1 MTQFTVCT
9 SLYPQ
14 SEGNIADYCAALNK
28 AIKGADAALLFAL
41 ERDYDPSTVIA
52 SLHRKDKIHIVKS
65 DALAS
70 PAALRQTML
79 IAAQSL
85 DAEILVFADFDDCID
100 QTALSNHAEGLADN
114 EISYG
119 DMRLIDHEG
128 KPTGRTFFENAG
140 VPDSVS
146 GPESLQERNFMGFTN
161 TAIRREALSEIT
173 IEIPVGIVA
182 ADWWLFTSL
191 LHHGATAKQTCT
203 PVVDYR
209 IYDENTLGACE
220 PTSLDAL
227 AKQLAIVNIHY
238 ANLVKDPRHQKS
250 LDKITRLARVLDS
263 GKVPKERF
271 FAVIDQ
277 QPGVWFDD
285 VFRVADA
292 LSPISGA
299 RQNA

>member
-52 SLHRKDKIHIVKS
+52 SLQRKDKIHIVKS

-119 DMRLIDHEG
+119 DMRLIDHEDPG
-128 KPTGRTFFENAG
+128 AQTGRSASSSAPPSIRAG
-140 VPDSVS
+140 SS
-146 GPESLQERNFMGFTN
+146 GTSSPSRGL
-161 TAIRREALSEIT
+161 
-173 IEIPVGIVA
+173 V
-182 ADWWLFTSL
+182 LF
-191 LHHGATAKQTCT
+191 H
-203 PVVDYR
+203 R
-209 IYDENTLGACE
+209 
-220 PTSLDAL
+220 
-227 AKQLAIVNIHY
+227 
-238 ANLVKDPRHQKS
+238 
-250 LDKITRLARVLDS
+250 
-263 GKVPKERF
+263 
-271 FAVIDQ
+271 
-277 QPGVWFDD
+277 
-285 VFRVADA
+285 
-292 LSPISGA
+292 
-299 RQNA
+299 

>member
-1 MTQFTVCT
+1 MTQFAVCT

-14 SEGNIADYCAALNK
+14 SEGIIADYCTALNR
-28 AIKGADAALLFAL
+28 AIEGADAALLFAL

-52 SLHRKDKIHIVKS
+52 SLQRQDKIHIVKS
-65 DALAS
+65 DAFAS
-70 PAALRQTML
+70 PTALRQTML
-79 IAAQSL
+79 IAARSM

-100 QTALSNHAEGLADN
+100 QTALSIHAETLTDS

-140 VPDSVS
+140 VPDRVS

-173 IEIPVGIVA
+173 IDIPVGIAA

-191 LHHGATAKQTCT
+191 LYHGATAKQTCM

-209 IYDENTLGACE
+209 IYDENTLGVGE
-220 PTSLDAL
+220 STSLDAL
-227 AKQLAIVNIHY
+227 TKRLAIVNIHY
-238 ANLVKDPRHQKS
+238 ANLVKDPRYQKS
-250 LDKITRLARVLDS
+250 LDKITRLARTLDS
-263 GKVPKERF
+263 GKVPAERF

-285 VFRVADA
+285 VFRAADA
-292 LSPISGA
+292 LSTLSKA
-299 RQNA
+299 RQNV